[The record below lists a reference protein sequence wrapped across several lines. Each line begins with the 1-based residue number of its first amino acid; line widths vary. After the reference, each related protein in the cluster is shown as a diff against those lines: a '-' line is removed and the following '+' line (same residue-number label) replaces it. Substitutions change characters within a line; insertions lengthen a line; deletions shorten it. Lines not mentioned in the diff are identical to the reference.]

1 VQLPLWKNTATNR
14 VLGNRGPREGALE
27 EEDQG
32 LSLSLK
38 PLGEDLAA
46 EPSTDLAAEASTP
59 TPSIAITELRKSD

>member
-1 VQLPLWKNTATNR
+1 
-14 VLGNRGPREGALE
+14 
-27 EEDQG
+27 
-32 LSLSLK
+32 LK